1 MLPLNRKLLRDL
13 WRMRAQALAL
23 VLVIASGAA
32 VLIMSLTTIEALK
45 ETAQAYYDRYRFG
58 DVFARAQRAPEYL
71 REQVLLLPGVQAV
84 STRVVKSAVLDIDG
98 FDEPVIGQLV
108 SVPDWR
114 PPELNHLAL
123 RAGRMPAP
131 GAADEAVLSEPF
143 AQAHRLAPGSRLRAI
158 INSKWR
164 DLVVVGI
171 ALSPEF
177 VYTIGPGALIP
188 DNERFGIMW
197 MGERALQA
205 AYDLDGAFNDITVGL
220 VPGAPADAVI
230 VGLDDLLEPYGGFG
244 AYARVDQQS
253 DWFLKNEIAQLR
265 TLSLLLPTT
274 FLAVAAFLTNVL
286 LARLVAMD
294 RSEIGLLKAFGYGNG
309 EISWHYVKFVLAIAT
324 GGALLGGAAGY
335 AFGRTSTEVYAELF
349 RFPFLLYQPGPRAFV
364 IAAIGSTIAAFFGAL
379 RAVSAAARLPPAE
392 AMRPPAPPVF
402 HRSMLSGLSAGRF
415 FDEPTRILLRQ
426 LGRWPGRSLVTSF
439 SIGMALAVLI
449 SSIQWFDTVG
459 RMVDVYFKQAQGQ
472 DLTIG
477 FAEVQDS
484 SVERNIGRLP
494 GVLTT
499 EPMRT
504 VAAKL
509 RFGPREERQSLLG
522 VPAHQELQRV
532 FDVSARA
539 LELPPDGL
547 VLSTQLADM
556 LGAGT
561 GDTVIVEVLEGRRP
575 TLELPVVAL
584 FETYIGAP
592 AYIEIGALNKALGEG
607 HALNSVHLR
616 VDPRSEPS
624 LQEALRETP
633 GIGSITVRKAMILG
647 FEDTLARILL
657 VFVSF
662 FVVFACALAIGVA
675 YNAARIALSER
686 GRELAT
692 LRVLG
697 FTRAEVAYIL
707 LGELALLTVLALP
720 LGCATGYAVTRVW
733 QGAFVTELFRPPF
746 LILPKTYAV
755 SIIITLVA
763 TVFAALLVGRR
774 LHHLDLIA
782 VLKTRE

>member
-1 MLPLNRKLLRDL
+1 
-13 WRMRAQALAL
+13 
-23 VLVIASGAA
+23 
-32 VLIMSLTTIEALK
+32 
-45 ETAQAYYDRYRFG
+45 
-58 DVFARAQRAPEYL
+58 
-71 REQVLLLPGVQAV
+71 
-84 STRVVKSAVLDIDG
+84 
-98 FDEPVIGQLV
+98 
-108 SVPDWR
+108 
-114 PPELNHLAL
+114 
-123 RAGRMPAP
+123 
-131 GAADEAVLSEPF
+131 
-143 AQAHRLAPGSRLRAI
+143 
-158 INSKWR
+158 
-164 DLVVVGI
+164 
-171 ALSPEF
+171 
-177 VYTIGPGALIP
+177 
-188 DNERFGIMW
+188 
-197 MGERALQA
+197 
-205 AYDLDGAFNDITVGL
+205 
-220 VPGAPADAVI
+220 
-230 VGLDDLLEPYGGFG
+230 
-244 AYARVDQQS
+244 
-253 DWFLKNEIAQLR
+253 
-265 TLSLLLPTT
+265 
-274 FLAVAAFLTNVL
+274 
-286 LARLVAMD
+286 
-294 RSEIGLLKAFGYGNG
+294 
-309 EISWHYVKFVLAIAT
+309 
-324 GGALLGGAAGY
+324 
-335 AFGRTSTEVYAELF
+335 
-349 RFPFLLYQPGPRAFV
+349 
-364 IAAIGSTIAAFFGAL
+364 
-379 RAVSAAARLPPAE
+379 
-392 AMRPPAPPVF
+392 
-402 HRSMLSGLSAGRF
+402 
-415 FDEPTRILLRQ
+415 
-426 LGRWPGRSLVTSF
+426 
-439 SIGMALAVLI
+439 
-449 SSIQWFDTVG
+449 
-459 RMVDVYFKQAQGQ
+459 MVDVYFKQAQGQ

-509 RFGPREERQSLLG
+509 RFGPREERQTLLG

-561 GDTVIVEVLEGRRP
+561 GDTVIAEVLEGRRP

-592 AYIEIGALNKALGEG
+592 AYIEIGALNEALGEG

-616 VDPRSEPS
+616 VDPRTEPS
-624 LQEALRETP
+624 LHEALRETP
-633 GIGSITVRKAMILG
+633 RIGSITVRKAMILG

-697 FTRAEVAYIL
+697 FTRAEIAYIL
-707 LGELALLTVLALP
+707 LGELGLLTVLALP

-755 SIIITLVA
+755 SIIITLAA